1 MQEIEDSM
9 TNTNVRFRA
18 GPLLEEFIAVLAEHG
33 HTTGKE
39 IHEMF
44 SVCILC
50 RELATVAAVGLD
62 RDAWFGQSQPE
73 RLQFLLYGL
82 CAPCSAFPDLKE
94 TTGAIIFLFMRS
106 WV

>member
-1 MQEIEDSM
+1 M

-33 HTTGKE
+33 HTTVKE

-50 RELATVAAVGLD
+50 REMATVAAVGLD

-73 RLQFLLYGL
+73 GLQFLLYGL
-82 CAPCSAFPDLKE
+82 CAPCSALPDVKE
-94 TTGAIIFLFMRS
+94 KTEAIIFRLS
-106 WV
+106 KPWVC

>member
-1 MQEIEDSM
+1 M
-9 TNTNVRFRA
+9 TNTRVRFRA

-33 HTTGKE
+33 HTTVTE

-50 RELATVAAVGLD
+50 REMATVAAVGLD
-62 RDAWFGQSQPE
+62 RDPCFGQSQPE

-82 CAPCSAFPDLKE
+82 CAPCSALPDVKE
-94 TTGAIIFLFMRS
+94 KTAAIIFRLS
-106 WV
+106 SPWVC